1 MRAAVLG
8 KPVAH
13 SLSPTLHNAAYHA
26 LGLSHE
32 YSAIEV
38 VESELVEFV
47 TNLDSTWL
55 GLSLTMPLKEVAF
68 SITQTCDDL
77 AVKSGAINTL
87 IFANGIHGYNTDVLG
102 IVDAVTENGLIN
114 IDTMTIFGSGATAR
128 SALLAASNL
137 GAKSVDVVARN
148 VSDSA
153 KLHDLAL
160 SLNMDLRVCAV
171 TQSNWLQADL
181 VINTTPVGVLDEI
194 AKEVFKPKGLLLDVV
209 YDPWPTQLAAC
220 WSTNG
225 GNVLSGLTMLL
236 HQAGHQI
243 TLMTGQP
250 APLTEMRA
258 ALNLELLDRG
268 LSTI

>member
-1 MRAAVLG
+1 MKAAVLG
-8 KPVAH
+8 KPVKH

-38 VESELVEFV
+38 AESELLDFV
-47 TNLDSTWL
+47 SKLDSTWL
-55 GLSLTMPLKEVAF
+55 GLSLTMPLKEAAFEVA
-68 SITQTCDDL
+68 QTCDDL

-87 IFANGIHGYNTDVLG
+87 IFENGIHGYNTDVLG
-102 IVDAVTENGLIN
+102 IVDAVTENGLTNIN
-114 IDTMTIFGSGATAR
+114 TMTIFGSGATAR
-128 SALLAASNL
+128 SALLAASHL
-137 GAKSVDVVARN
+137 GARSIDLVARN
-148 VSDSA
+148 VSDTL
-153 KLHDLAL
+153 KMQELAL
-160 SLNMDLRVCAV
+160 SLEVDLQTCAV
-171 TQSNWLQADL
+171 KQSNWLQADL

-194 AKEVFKPKGLLLDVV
+194 AKEVFQPNGLLLDVV
-209 YDPWPTQLAAC
+209 YDPWPTQLAAS

-250 APLTEMRA
+250 APIAEMRA

-268 LSTI
+268 LSAI